1 MPTIARG
8 NTAEIY
14 VPVYDELTITPGAG
28 GSVHVGVAVQSAADT
43 VAPRTLYAAATISIP
58 GGSTVFAEAIG
69 ADATYNSPTGANSP
83 VSGDTVLVAESR
95 TALPSDSGQTLE
107 LAASVTYTLSGAVP
121 LPGGVVLMGPASG
134 SATRAV
140 TAGATVGGS
149 TDSATIDARALVAL
163 IPRASDA
170 TAYEQAGGA

>member
-1 MPTIARG
+1 MSSQLYVNPKGQIIRNSSGFEPELVVARPAPAQLTVDEVAYVMALPEQDPLRIAYL
-8 NTAEIY
+8 ASQQ
-14 VPVYDELTITPGAG
+14 A
-28 GSVHVGVAVQSAADT
+28 Q
-43 VAPRTLYAAATISIP
+43 
-58 GGSTVFAEAIG
+58 
-69 ADATYNSPTGANSP
+69 SP